1 MNICVFGDSIVWGA
15 YDPENGGWATLLRN
29 YFESAD
35 SPPYFREAGDVEVY
49 NCGVSGDKTED
60 LLKRFEVEA
69 QAREPNLIIF
79 AIGINDSPILL
90 SSNQRRVS
98 DENFKNNIFKLHTH
112 SSKFTQQIIFVGF
125 TPIDDGK
132 TSPWDDEK
140 AYRQEGASHF
150 DQIIQKYCDDN
161 KLIYIP
167 LQEVLSK
174 KDLYD
179 GLHPNT
185 EGHRKI
191 FEIIKPVVEKMLQY
205 GGATT
210 EDQ

>member
-90 SSNQRRVS
+90 SSNQRRIS

-112 SSKFTQQIIFVGF
+112 
-125 TPIDDGK
+125 TPLNLLNKSFSLVLLQLMMEKLLLGMTKRLIDKRGLVI
-132 TSPWDDEK
+132 SI
-140 AYRQEGASHF
+140 R
-150 DQIIQKYCDDN
+150 
-161 KLIYIP
+161 
-167 LQEVLSK
+167 LSK
-174 KDLYD
+174 
-179 GLHPNT
+179 N
-185 EGHRKI
+185 I
-191 FEIIKPVVEKMLQY
+191 V
-205 GGATT
+205 TT
-210 EDQ
+210 TS